1 MITSTQNN
9 QVKYWAKLKQR
20 KYREKN
26 NEFLIEG
33 FHLVEEAYN
42 SGWEIEVLIYKQSV
56 QSLLPNWSAE
66 VYSIAVD
73 DKVFQSISQTVQPQG
88 LAAIVKMKE
97 WNKISDDY
105 TVLVDS
111 IQDPGNLGTIIRT
124 ADAAGFTK
132 VVLGNGTVD
141 MYNDKVIRASQGSIF
156 HIPVVSKDLREE
168 ITILQSKNILVLASA
183 LEHAISYESV
193 QVTGKSALIV
203 GNEGSGIKKEL
214 LEVAD
219 KIVKIPIYGKAE
231 SLNVSVAAGILMY
244 YMRK

>member
-1 MITSTQNN
+1 
-9 QVKYWAKLKQR
+9 
-20 KYREKN
+20 
-26 NEFLIEG
+26 
-33 FHLVEEAYN
+33 
-42 SGWEIEVLIYKQSV
+42 
-56 QSLLPNWSAE
+56 
-66 VYSIAVD
+66 
-73 DKVFQSISQTVQPQG
+73 
-88 LAAIVKMKE
+88 MKE

-244 YMRK
+244 YMRKYLQPNDLLYILLLSY

>member
-1 MITSTQNN
+1 LITSTQNN

>member
-1 MITSTQNN
+1 MRVITSVQNN
-9 QVKYWAKLKQR
+9 QVKEWKKLHRK
-20 KYREKN
+20 KYRIETN
-26 NEFLIEG
+26 TFLIEG
-33 FHLVEEAYN
+33 MHLIEEAFN
-42 SGWEIEVLIYKQSV
+42 SDWEIETVIV
-56 QSLLPNWSAE
+56 QEEMEAPTWMNE
-66 VYSIAVD
+66 ENV
-73 DKVFQSISQTVQPQG
+73 VFVTKRVFKEISQTEAPQG
-88 LAAIVKMKE
+88 IAAIVNMKTLIPKKE
-97 WNKISDDY
+97 QY
-105 TVLVDS
+105 VLLIDA
-111 IQDPGNLGTIIRT
+111 IQDPGNLGTMIRT
-124 ADAAGFTK
+124 ADAAGFSK

-141 MYNDKVIRASQGSIF
+141 VFNDKVIRASQGSIF